1 MARPRHQGP
10 DTVQVHQIGA
20 VRAQKPEGRQEAFQ
34 PVQRR
39 LQPVRAVVPVDE
51 AAAIAGLNEP
61 DGVGRQRQ
69 VVVGGGNEDP
79 GDGREAR
86 GRKFGSGRRV
96 GGRTVKPLQPRPD
109 APHGLLDARGRQR
122 LHQIVGGVDLE
133 RGRRV
138 VGIPRREH
146 DGRAGANMPV
156 SDQPRSPRDFDAIDV
171 RQTHV
176 ETQQIR
182 PCAVER
188 RQNFGAGCAFTDRAD
203 LTRFEE
209 GAEMPARTRLV
220 IGDQG
225 AQHRRRAGG
234 GTAHSGMAHS
244 VIVPSHP
251 LAPLTGST
259 SCRSGPA
266 LRHGIRPAAE
276 RRRQAG

>member
-10 DTVQVHQIGA
+10 DTVQVDQIGA
-20 VRAQKPEGRQEAFQ
+20 VRAQEPEGCQEAFQ
-34 PVQRR
+34 PVQGR
-39 LQPVRAVVPVDE
+39 LQPVRAFVRVDE
-51 AAAIAGLNEP
+51 AAAIAGLDEP
-61 DGVGRQRQ
+61 DGIGRQRQ
-69 VVVGGGNEDP
+69 VVVGGGNENP
-79 GDGREAR
+79 RNGREAR
-86 GRKFGSGRRV
+86 ERKFGSGPRV

-133 RGRRV
+133 RGRGV

-146 DGRAGANMPV
+146 DGRAGADMPV

-188 RQNFGAGCAFTDRAD
+188 RQDLGAGCAFTDRAD
-203 LTRFEE
+203 LTGFEE
-209 GAEMPARTRLV
+209 GAEMPACTRLV

-225 AQHRRRAGG
+225 AQHRRRGVG
-234 GTAHSGMAHS
+234 GMAHGRMAHG
-244 VIVPSHP
+244 VTVPS
-251 LAPLTGST
+251 
-259 SCRSGPA
+259 
-266 LRHGIRPAAE
+266 
-276 RRRQAG
+276 